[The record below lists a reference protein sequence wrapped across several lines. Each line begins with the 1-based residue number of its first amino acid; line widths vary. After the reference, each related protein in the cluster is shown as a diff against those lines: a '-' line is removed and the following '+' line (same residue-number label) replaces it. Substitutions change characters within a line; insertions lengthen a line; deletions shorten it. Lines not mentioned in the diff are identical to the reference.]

1 MEQLLGARVI
11 GQHDAVKRVSRAVRR
26 ARAHLRDPRRPIAS
40 FLLAGPTGV
49 GKTELC
55 KALADFLFGDERAL
69 IRIDMTEYMEKHA
82 AARLVGAPPG
92 YIGYDDGGELTNKV
106 RRRPYCV
113 ILFDEVEKAHADVF
127 NLLLQV
133 LDDGHLT
140 DSAGRRV
147 DFKNSLIMLTSNL
160 GTTAAT
166 TTSSPSWT
174 LPGDGDARDRVLR
187 AVRSHFR
194 PEFIN
199 RLDDIIVFG
208 SLDRAALIPIVDLH
222 VAALRARMEEQHI
235 GLEVSPAAAELLAE
249 QGYQPEYG
257 ARPLRRR
264 IQEAVLDPIAELILR
279 GELAAGGHVIVHA
292 ERGTLQIRAV
302 TPS

>member
-1 MEQLLGARVI
+1 
-11 GQHDAVKRVSRAVRR
+11 VRR

-69 IRIDMTEYMEKHA
+69 VRIDMTEYMEKHA
-82 AARLVGAPPG
+82 VARLVGAPPG
-92 YIGYDDGGELTNKV
+92 YIGYDEGGELTNKV
-106 RRRPYCV
+106 RRRPYSV

-140 DSAGRRV
+140 DAAGRRV
-147 DFKNSLIMLTSNL
+147 DFKNTLIMLTSNL
-160 GTTAAT
+160 GTIAAPAAG
-166 TTSSPSWT
+166 SSWT
-174 LPGDGDARDRVLR
+174 MPGDGDARERVLR
-187 AVRSHFR
+187 AVRGHFR

-208 SLDRAALIPIVDLH
+208 SLDRAALVPIVDLH
-222 VAALRARMEEQHI
+222 VAALRARMEEQQI

-279 GELAAGGHVIVHA
+279 GELTAGGHVIVDA
-292 ERGTLQIRAV
+292 ARGALSIRA
-302 TPS
+302 TAPS